1 MPFSRPVMKLFS
13 GSSNPELSS
22 KMADYMKLKLG
33 EIDLSRFSDGE
44 VNIRIAETVRGH
56 DVFII
61 QSTCDPVNDNLMELL
76 IMIDALKRA
85 SANSI
90 SVIIPYFG
98 YARQDRK
105 AKGRDP
111 ISAKL
116 VANLLTVSGA
126 NRVITM
132 DLHAAQIQGFFD
144 IPLDNLQSFPVFT
157 EYFRNRDNFDPDDYV
172 VVSPDVGGV
181 KRARRMAEKLKT
193 SLAIL
198 DKRRPRDNVAEIMH
212 VVGEVEGK
220 NAILF
225 DDIID
230 TARSLV
236 GAADALHEKGAKNIY
251 ACATH
256 GLLSGKAVERL
267 NNSSIMKVLVTNT
280 IPHHDLPGKFEI
292 LDLSKLLGE
301 AVIRVR
307 KNLSVSILFR

>member
-1 MPFSRPVMKLFS
+1 
-13 GSSNPELSS
+13 
-22 KMADYMKLKLG
+22 LKLG

-267 NNSSIMKVLVTNT
+267 NSSSIMKVLVTNT